1 MKSAETDRM
10 LKQRVRAENR
20 WKRENKKTFG
30 ENPENTTVRETCDIK
45 VIPIHVNILKSYIHK
60 LLVLVGLVSP

>member
-30 ENPENTTVRETCDIK
+30 GKPGKYDN
-45 VIPIHVNILKSYIHK
+45 
-60 LLVLVGLVSP
+60 